1 MGEIERVWLPYI
13 ELYATEQL
21 PPGLWRQHLGAQ
33 IEMITQN
40 LVLTMTAVVMGKEGK
55 KAVVTRLIPT
65 PKFPRWLP
73 KWLQRRWTKNETW
86 TFDTTP
92 LLIWP
97 ENTLHEPEFGQGVRI
112 ARSGE
117 VWKMGEEDDG

>member
-1 MGEIERVWLPYI
+1 MGEIEEVYLPFI
-13 ELYATEQL
+13 QVYATHNL
-21 PPGLWRQHLGAQ
+21 PAGVWKQHLSTQ
-33 IEMITQN
+33 IDRISKN
-40 LVLTMTAVVMGKEGK
+40 LVFHLTAVVMGEEGD
-55 KAVVTRLIPT
+55 KAIVTRLIPT

-73 KWLQRRWTKNETW
+73 KWLQRRWTEHETW
-86 TFDTTP
+86 TFDATP